1 MKHEE
6 RVHEMV
12 TVICALFTIIAILV
26 DPLIALRR
34 RYFPIMSSQNDGF

>member
-6 RVHEMV
+6 RVYEMV
-12 TVICALFTIIAILV
+12 TVIFALLAIIAILV
-26 DPLIALRR
+26 DLLIALRR